1 MKHNIKVTLVLISMF
16 LFTQLIGLAVM
27 YAYTPIISQEIT
39 NGTVQNITLNPLP
52 YGMQP
57 PEVVEQADFWTMLPS
72 IAVAFFLAI
81 LFVFFLTKLKAA
93 MIIKWWFFIVVV
105 IVLGITFNAV
115 LMNLLPYYD
124 FKIISLSELVALAI
138 ALPLAIYK
146 IFKRNILIHNLTE
159 LLIYPGIAVVFVPIL
174 NIWTTIVLLI
184 AISIYD
190 MWAVWHSGF
199 MQKMAKFQMDHLKIF
214 TGFFVPYLNKKQR
227 DMIKEAKASKSDMK
241 NKLKDKKMKV
251 NVAILGGGDVVF
263 PIITAGV
270 VLRSLG
276 LIPALVV
283 TLFSTIAL
291 FVLFVFAKK
300 GKFYPAM
307 PFLTAG
313 LLAGIGIAY
322 LVA

>member
-1 MKHNIKVTLVLISMF
+1 VKHNIKVTLVLISMF